1 MTKPLI
7 IPLLL
12 LLFGVILGGC
22 VSLYTQVCQATAE
35 ATPHN
40 AWKTYKADS
49 GYEIRYPL
57 AAYSIRPVAARP
69 LMRSDEFVYP
79 GVLALEPNDRFFYD
93 HAGQI
98 TYKITIGVTANTRNW
113 SLDQHQQELLAENPL
128 APYDPASL
136 TGHPVEEITLAGE
149 PALWVGNVTE
159 GPLNLRREIISL
171 RHGLIYILL
180 VEPYLPP
187 PNQAEPYVSPQPN
200 AETEAVV
207 EEILSTF
214 EFIK

>member
-1 MTKPLI
+1 MIKSLIVPLFL
-7 IPLLL
+7 P
-12 LLFGVILGGC
+12 LFGVILGGC
-22 VSLYTQVCQATAE
+22 VSLYTQVSRATAE
-35 ATPHN
+35 ATQYN

-57 AAYSIRPVAARP
+57 AAYSIHPVAARP

-79 GVLALEPNDRFFYD
+79 GVLALEPNDRFFYEQ
-93 HAGQI
+93 AGQI
-98 TYKITIGVTANTRNW
+98 TYKITIGVTGNTQNW
-113 SLDQHQQELLAENPL
+113 SLDEHQQELLAENPL
-128 APYDPASL
+128 APYDPVSL
-136 TGHPVEEITLAGE
+136 TGHPIEEITLAGE
-149 PALWVGNVTE
+149 RALQVDNVTE

-187 PNQAEPYVSPQPN
+187 PNQAEPYASSQQS